1 MSEFAQTSPRSLGP
15 SPDHPFY
22 FSEMRVSGR
31 LVFDPFQ
38 HAIDHAAQ
46 KIVSLSGSVHRRW
59 TEARN
64 RAVLNSMSDH
74 ALKDLGLHRS
84 EIQRVA
90 ADVERGVDPRR
101 SAD

>member
-1 MSEFAQTSPRSLGP
+1 MSEFAQPSPRTLGP

-46 KIVSLSGSVHRRW
+46 KIVSLSSAVHRRW
-59 TEARN
+59 SEARN
-64 RAVLNSMSDH
+64 RAALAAISDH
-74 ALKDLGLHRS
+74 TLKDIGLHRS
-84 EIQRVA
+84 EIQRVV

-101 SAD
+101 PTD